1 MNVYIISWFDN
12 RLSRV
17 HSFKNLIHYYLKLD
31 YKIVILWMNNEK
43 YKISHPN
50 INYINSEV
58 INASVARNKLLKL
71 FYNSDQNE
79 AIFSD
84 DDVQILTYDLLQ
96 ESFNDNEIITFIS
109 HIKRKPKTFK
119 YPLFSSTLFKIKK
132 SKTKVFFDE
141 KLQAN
146 QDLDFGYNCFF
157 NKLKIKEVYT
167 QKLYNNKENS
177 VMFLDE
183 EDRKK
188 KKKET
193 FNLIN
198 KKYGITL

>member
-1 MNVYIISWFDN
+1 MNVYIISWFN
-12 RLSRV
+12 SRLNRV
-17 HSFKNLIHYYLKLD
+17 HSFKKLIHYYLKLD
-31 YKIVILWMNNEK
+31 YKIVVLWMNDEK
-43 YKISHPN
+43 HKILHPN
-50 INYINSEV
+50 ISYINSEV
-58 INASVARNKLLKL
+58 INASAARNKLLNI

-96 ESFNDNEIITFIS
+96 ENFSGNDIISFIS
-109 HIKRKPKTFK
+109 HINRKPKTFR

-132 SKTKVFFDE
+132 NNSRIYFDE
-141 KLQAN
+141 NLQAN

-183 EDRKK
+183 DDRKK

>member
-1 MNVYIISWFDN
+1 MNIYIISWFNN
-12 RLSRV
+12 RLNRV
-17 HSFKNLIHYYLKLD
+17 HSFKELIHHYLKLD
-31 YKIVILWMNNEK
+31 YKIVVLWMNDEK

-50 INYINSEV
+50 INYINSKV
-58 INASVARNKLLKL
+58 INASAARNQLLKI

-79 AIFSD
+79 AVFSD
-84 DDVQILTYDLLQ
+84 DDVQILTDDLLQ
-96 ESFNDNEIITFIS
+96 ESFNGNDIVTFIS

-119 YPLFSSTLFKIKK
+119 YPFFSSTLFKVKK
-132 SKTKVFFDE
+132 NSTRVFFDE
-141 KLQAN
+141 NLQAN

-167 QKLYNNKENS
+167 AKLYNNKENS

-183 EDRKK
+183 DDRKK